1 MEDLKTIDTWIFD
14 LDNTL
19 YPAECNLFAQIDVR
33 MKAFIAQALGMS
45 EDEAFILQKK
55 YFREHGTTLRGL
67 MDNHGITPGDFLD
80 FVHDIDHSVLPC
92 LPELAAALAK
102 LPGRRLIF
110 TNGTVHHAR
119 GVMTALGVGD
129 HFEDI
134 FDIVAADYLPK
145 PNPAPYARLVANHAI
160 VPERAILFEDIAK
173 NLKPAKALGM
183 QTVFLKTDTRWAHP
197 EGDVDYIDHEI
208 DNLQTWLDQAID
220 SLNSQPT

>member
-1 MEDLKTIDTWIFD
+1 
-14 LDNTL
+14 
-19 YPAECNLFAQIDVR
+19 
-33 MKAFIAQALGMS
+33 
-45 EDEAFILQKK
+45 
-55 YFREHGTTLRGL
+55 
-67 MDNHGITPGDFLD
+67 
-80 FVHDIDHSVLPC
+80 
-92 LPELAAALAK
+92 
-102 LPGRRLIF
+102 
-110 TNGTVHHAR
+110 
-119 GVMTALGVGD
+119 MTALGVGD